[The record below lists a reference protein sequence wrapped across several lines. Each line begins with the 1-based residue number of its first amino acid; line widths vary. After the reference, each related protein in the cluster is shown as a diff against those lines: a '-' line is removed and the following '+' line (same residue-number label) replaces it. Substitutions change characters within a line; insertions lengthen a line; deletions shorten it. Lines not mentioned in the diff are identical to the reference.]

1 MPVFVNAGTGD
12 VLHVCPEGMGGAHA
26 LRALGFTMQGE
37 NTLVSE
43 PEVDTV
49 PDEVVVE
56 SAPIPGAPSKRA
68 SRKEWAAYAKTLG
81 IDPGTLNRGE
91 LIAAVEALG

>member
-1 MPVFVNAGTGD
+1 MPVFVNAETGE

-26 LRALGFTMQGE
+26 LYSLGFTLQGE
-37 NTLVSE
+37 NKPVRE
-43 PEVDTV
+43 PKVTAT

-68 SRKEWAAYAKTLG
+68 SRKEWATYAKTLG
-81 IDPGTLNRGE
+81 VEPGVLNRGE
-91 LIAAVEALG
+91 LIAAVEALN